1 MKPFVSIKANRE
13 KLEEI
18 KSFYSDYLLD
28 NSGEYV
34 YFFAKKNDVEITGYI
49 SKKENSKVTFQGDEA
64 LKEALQF
71 DETATEMEPKVR
83 QKEEW
88 KFFDNQIG
96 SDEVGVGDF
105 FGPLIV
111 VAAYVSWLDITTL
124 KELGVDDS
132 KRLSDEKIREIAP
145 ELVKRFKYSKLTIS
159 NDKYNEVISKGEN
172 LNSVKANMHNRA
184 LANLVS
190 LYPEVDNIF
199 VDQFCVRKTYYGYLN
214 DDKEVKVTGIQFSTK
229 GESFFPCVALASVI
243 ARYSFLLEMDKLKE
257 KYGVEFPK
265 GASNK
270 VNDFAKSLL
279 EKIGIEEFDKLVK
292 KNFKNYQ
299 EVTAEKL
306 V

>member
-1 MKPFVSIKANRE
+1 MKPFVSIKVNRE

-71 DETATEMEPKVR
+71 DETATEMEPKVH

-111 VAAYVSWLDITTL
+111 VAAYVSRLDITTL

-145 ELVKRFKYSKLTIS
+145 ELVKSIY
-159 NDKYNEVISKGEN
+159 D
-172 LNSVKANMHNRA
+172 
-184 LANLVS
+184 
-190 LYPEVDNIF
+190 
-199 VDQFCVRKTYYGYLN
+199 
-214 DDKEVKVTGIQFSTK
+214 
-229 GESFFPCVALASVI
+229 
-243 ARYSFLLEMDKLKE
+243 
-257 KYGVEFPK
+257 
-265 GASNK
+265 
-270 VNDFAKSLL
+270 
-279 EKIGIEEFDKLVK
+279 
-292 KNFKNYQ
+292 
-299 EVTAEKL
+299 
-306 V
+306 